1 MSPMHTTQMCPS
13 TASYPKYYT
22 KQASA
27 LNNDGRSLASP
38 FLETYNPNWQNHP
51 NFSRRQNHPA
61 TNVDRQQVHQQSQF
75 HPPTQAYPLIP

>member
-13 TASYPKYYT
+13 TTSYPKYYT

-75 HPPTQAYPLIP
+75 HPPTQAYPVIP